1 MSGRKRRDRP
11 LTMDELLRQAEASTP
26 SGGPRPTS
34 DAAQSSS
41 MAPQSRP
48 STSQASPSTPVDAS
62 ASAFSSP
69 PSRPAST
76 SAQTGA
82 TSTGASSSRGRGP
95 ARGIRTWNSGHPID
109 VEFDDTYHPVGPHA
123 RELIS
128 QLGHMVRD
136 PYAFPLT
143 TLDWDAF
150 PVETLDR
157 TWQQVKDNL
166 RACPEL
172 FRPVCM
178 SKCRKM
184 WKDHKNKVKMLHWKP
199 HQDAPDILDRVPRGV
214 LPDQWTQLVRY
225 WTSEEVQRVAATNA
239 QNRAMQGPAHTDWGL
254 DTSPRSA
261 TRMSVWMRSRDPRH
275 PEVAAIIAQY
285 QSRLEEL
292 PEEERSLP
300 SRRDEIFHSV
310 VGRDGHGYTLT
321 YGTGIPRSHIT
332 RSESSGAS
340 SSQGSRLRADD
351 DYEQLL
357 QSMRASIRE
366 ELRAEMRA
374 ELRAEMRAEWRA
386 EMAEM
391 EARLSQSRGPLA
403 SDPPPTSQAPDA
415 GSGHQA
421 RRHSVGEG
429 SHDPAG
435 STDRDEKI
443 GLRGPKRATGSVK
456 TGRARARSP
465 TLPAPRANGLRSASV
480 KLDGHVPVKVIPDL
494 QELTERDSDSRI
506 PRKAET

>member
-225 WTSEEVQRVAATNA
+225 WTSEEVQRVAAMNA
-239 QNRAMQGPAHTDWGL
+239 QNRAMQGPAHRLGTRHITQVRHEL
-254 DTSPRSA
+254 RSEGVLVD
-261 TRMSVWMRSRDPRH
+261 RMSVWMRSRDPRH

-321 YGTGIPRSHIT
+321 YGTGIPRSHIM

-340 SSQGSRLRADD
+340 SSQGSRLRADG
-351 DYEQLL
+351 DYDQLL

-374 ELRAEMRAEWRA
+374 ELREEMRAEWRA

-435 STDRDEKI
+435 STDRDE
-443 GLRGPKRATGSVK
+443 V
-456 TGRARARSP
+456 
-465 TLPAPRANGLRSASV
+465 
-480 KLDGHVPVKVIPDL
+480 
-494 QELTERDSDSRI
+494 
-506 PRKAET
+506 